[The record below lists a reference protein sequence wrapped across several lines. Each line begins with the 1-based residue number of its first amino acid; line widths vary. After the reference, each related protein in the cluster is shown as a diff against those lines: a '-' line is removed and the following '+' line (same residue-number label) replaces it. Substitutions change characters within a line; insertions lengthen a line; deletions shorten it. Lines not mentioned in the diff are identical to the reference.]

1 MHVPSRDDGNGG
13 ATYAR
18 RPPRT
23 MRSGP
28 TESIYHP
35 RDDQDERPYRPSR
48 QDDQDTV
55 DHLPQRSTHEEENVP
70 FEHAADEQ
78 RAGFDPDTSTIT
90 PRERQTFEKLFSL
103 QKQAK
108 PPRQGDETGLQK
120 HKPQSTSLDAILDS
134 AMSDITTRSRP
145 PPKFPVAL
153 QPMAEEA
160 RSRNQL
166 TTTLAIRT
174 NDDSAR
180 SKEIQRDYT
189 HVTKLMTSAPSDQE
203 TWKILKGLV
212 LNRVAALRLDVQGES
227 TTYQTQAGKSWA
239 KTETNIL
246 KRKKQKASVFK
257 DAPNLSELQIL
268 TVNLPAHLQDF
279 MGYMSTHFPSS
290 PLPLNLL
297 PALKKLGP
305 SALALGVTTTLYN
318 SHISLLHTHHPT
330 AVPTIVEVL
339 EEMDREV
346 YVFDDQTLEVV
357 EKVLRSLSGYRH
369 GHSGKAVQILF
380 SSDRVTRGVEDLTEW
395 RRTMLSRRQEEAL
408 RKARKG
414 LEGAG
419 GAHG

>member
-1 MHVPSRDDGNGG
+1 MGSDRNDGMN
-13 ATYAR
+13 
-18 RPPRT
+18 RP
-23 MRSGP
+23 
-28 TESIYHP
+28 
-35 RDDQDERPYRPSR
+35 QDRQHERPYRPSR
-48 QDDQDTV
+48 QDGQDTV
-55 DHLPQRSTHEEENVP
+55 DHLVQRSAPEEEDVP
-70 FEHAADEQ
+70 FEDASDEQ
-78 RAGFDPDTSTIT
+78 RAGFNPDKSTIT

-108 PPRQGDETGLQK
+108 PPGQRDGTGVQNYK
-120 HKPQSTSLDAILDS
+120 VQNTSLDAILDS
-134 AMSDITTRSRP
+134 AMSDITTRSRHT
-145 PPKFPVAL
+145 PKFPPAL

-160 RSRNQL
+160 RSKNQL

-212 LNRVAALRLDVQGES
+212 LNRVAALRLDVNGES

-246 KRKKQKASVFK
+246 KKKRSKASVFK

-279 MGYMSTHFPSS
+279 MGYMSIHFPSS

-297 PALKKLGP
+297 PALKKIGP
-305 SALALGVTTTLYN
+305 SAFALGVTTTLYN

-346 YVFDDQTLEVV
+346 YSFDDQTLEVV

-380 SSDRVTRGVEDLTEW
+380 SSERVTRGVKDLTEW
-395 RRTMLSRRQEEAL
+395 RRIMLGRRQEDAL